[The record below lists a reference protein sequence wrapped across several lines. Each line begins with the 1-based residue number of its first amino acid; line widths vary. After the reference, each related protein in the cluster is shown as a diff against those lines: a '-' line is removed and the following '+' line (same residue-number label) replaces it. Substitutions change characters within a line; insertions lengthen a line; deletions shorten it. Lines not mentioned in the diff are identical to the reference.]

1 MVKTPKTHLNCH
13 IQPPKYIYID
23 LDSGTLIKNDI
34 ELVYEDD
41 VDKYLEY
48 L

>member
-13 IQPPKYIYID
+13 IQPPKIYID
-23 LDSGTLIKNDI
+23 LDSVTPTKNDI

-41 VDKYLEY
+41 IYKYLEY